1 MGEAVKTEWAEMTK
15 DLPPNESSRLVA
27 QVPELVKQAVAQ
39 LLPPALDRALQKMGY
54 SSEVAGLLHL
64 LAAKSDDNR
73 EGLLR
78 KALTLYN
85 VALDAKDNGNR
96 LAILN
101 PEDVI
106 VREIVGFEQ
115 ADHTPQPVTH

>member
-1 MGEAVKTEWAEMTK
+1 MNEAVKTEWAGMTEG
-15 DLPPNESSRLVA
+15 LSSNESRELLA
-27 QVPELVKQAVAQ
+27 LMPELVEQATKA
-39 LLPPALDRALQKMGY
+39 ALDRVSQKLGY

-64 LAAKSDDNR
+64 LAAKSHDSYED
-73 EGLLR
+73 LLR

-101 PEDVI
+101 PDDII
-106 VREIVGFEQ
+106 VREIVGIGPS
-115 ADHTPQPVTH
+115 DHATQPLAH

>member
-1 MGEAVKTEWAEMTK
+1 MGEAVTTEWAEKVK
-15 DLPPNESSRLVA
+15 DLSPNESSKLVA
-27 QVPELVKQAVAQ
+27 LAHELLEQVVGKA
-39 LLPPALDRALQKMGY
+39 LPPALDRVFQKMGY
-54 SSEVAGLLHL
+54 SSEVFGLLHL
-64 LAAKSDDNR
+64 LAAKSDDSR

-85 VALDAKDNGNR
+85 VALDARDNGNR

-106 VREIVGFEQ
+106 VREIVGFDQ
-115 ADHTPQPVTH
+115 ADHTSQPVTH